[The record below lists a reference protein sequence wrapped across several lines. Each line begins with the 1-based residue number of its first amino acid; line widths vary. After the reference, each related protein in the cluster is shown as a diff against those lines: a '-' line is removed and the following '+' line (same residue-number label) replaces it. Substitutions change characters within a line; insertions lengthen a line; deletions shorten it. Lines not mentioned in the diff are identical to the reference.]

1 MPRLFSKSIT
11 TLQSWRMLSKLL
23 CGKTVKSYAPAIAA
37 MHCRETGK
45 DTEKFALKVTV
56 Y

>member
-1 MPRLFSKSIT
+1 
-11 TLQSWRMLSKLL
+11 MLSKLL

-45 DTEKFALKVTV
+45 DTEKFTLKVTV